1 MPAPARR
8 ADGRMPAG
16 AADPGA
22 FVRLLQLHDSQF
34 PTGAFAHSNGL
45 ETYAQDGIDAS
56 GLRDLLAAQLAFGW
70 GRLDL
75 SGWVQAWNDPATDVL
90 DRLGAE
96 MSAWKPVPSLRS
108 SSVRMGA
115 RTAKLVAR
123 LWPELEDLRR
133 LAHPH
138 QAIVAGAAGRR
149 VGLPLRDGVL
159 AFAYATLGTS
169 LNAATRC
176 MALSPERA
184 QEIAVELTPALV
196 NAATRA
202 IDDPAGSFWSAVPG
216 ADLAAHRQ
224 ASLTTRLFQS

>member
-1 MPAPARR
+1 MPTTV
-8 ADGRMPAG
+8 AG
-16 AADPGA
+16 SGEDQPSVRESEA

-45 ETYAQDGIDAS
+45 ETYAQDGIGAND
-56 GLRDLLAAQLAFGW
+56 LRDLLASQLAFGW

-75 SGWVQAWNDPATDVL
+75 SGWVHAWHDPSTPAL

-96 MSAWKPVPSLRS
+96 MSAWKPIPSLRS
-108 SSVRMGA
+108 SSLRMGA

-123 LWPELEDLRR
+123 LWPDLEDLRR

-138 QAIVAGAAGRR
+138 QALVAGAAGRR

-159 AFAYATLGTS
+159 AFAYATLGS
-169 LNAATRC
+169 YLNAATRC
-176 MALSPERA
+176 MPLSPERA
-184 QEIAVELTPALV
+184 QEIAVELTPAVV

-202 IDDPAGSFWSAVPG
+202 ADDPTASFWSAVPG
-216 ADLAAHRQ
+216 TDLAAHRQ
-224 ASLTTRLFQS
+224 AGLTTRLFQS

>member
-1 MPAPARR
+1 MPPSARGADACPPAAP
-8 ADGRMPAG
+8 DLG
-16 AADPGA
+16 AS
-22 FVRLLQLHDSQF
+22 VRLLQLHDSQF

-45 ETYAQDGIDAS
+45 EAYAQDGIDAS

-75 SGWVQAWNDPATDVL
+75 SGWVQAWHDPATDAL

-96 MSAWKPVPSLRS
+96 MSAWKPVPGLRSASLRL
-108 SSVRMGA
+108 GA
-115 RTAKLVAR
+115 RTVKLIVR

-176 MALSPERA
+176 MPLSPERA

-202 IDDPAGSFWSAVPG
+202 IDDPVGSFWSAVPG